1 MESSWNQD
9 GFYLLAVAALFA
21 VICCLYCSKHSMEQ
35 ENCGLLWHKP
45 KQPLE
50 SSRVRKVGSG
60 EGDVINC
67 WKKPPCL
74 GMRRAWHDSD
84 GEGLRSGV
92 GVFSRSVSP
101 GLLPPGEG
109 WGGSHDQL
117 AGNSLQHVF
126 FPHWLHIF
134 LKNISTPSV
143 CERLL
148 RGRRNYWNIFLSF
161 VTLET
166 DFFFPPTRFVAQWLK
181 SLAKFSFLNYWI
193 HIFLYTGKSLKR
205 S

>member
-1 MESSWNQD
+1 MLASFSFDFFWALCGQSGFPLAGKVFLSLKIGAWLEWQRAGGLLRTDMESSWNQD

-35 ENCGLLWHKP
+35 ENCGLLLWHEP

-74 GMRRAWHDSD
+74 GMKRAWHDSD

-126 FPHWLHIF
+126 FP
-134 LKNISTPSV
+134 
-143 CERLL
+143 
-148 RGRRNYWNIFLSF
+148 
-161 VTLET
+161 
-166 DFFFPPTRFVAQWLK
+166 
-181 SLAKFSFLNYWI
+181 
-193 HIFLYTGKSLKR
+193 TGHTSSLKTFLLHQFVR
-205 S
+205 DC